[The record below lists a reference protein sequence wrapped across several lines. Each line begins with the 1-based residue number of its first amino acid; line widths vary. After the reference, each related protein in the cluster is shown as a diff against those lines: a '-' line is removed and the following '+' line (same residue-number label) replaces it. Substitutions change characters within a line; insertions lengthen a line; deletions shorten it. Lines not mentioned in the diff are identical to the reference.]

1 MTKRG
6 SMRATGSKQ
15 GNPGAHRLKRPGFS
29 VGLRFSLSLSLIAVL
44 IFGPLQY
51 AGAEAPAGTAI
62 EPPADAV
69 FVDIPDAAFED
80 RINDA
85 AYYEK
90 LFGSQGVKS
99 ASASAKK
106 KGGVSVQA
114 VTQGDL
120 AEFNWRTDWSDK
132 TMLSAPPP
140 YSPVFP
146 TRDQGAFGDCWAF
159 AALASAEGSLVMKR
173 LASNA
178 DASRLS
184 PYHLTFAAYN
194 NYTFSAGIPS
204 SNSGF
209 AKAVMNN
216 GGNSDIAGSAMSKWF
231 GPMPESQYG
240 FPFSADPPPI
250 TGLDQLNQSA
260 YHLEE
265 ALNFPSPNDEKTGT
279 LNGKGAATVIGGNLK
294 AVKNAIYTY
303 GPLASSYSADSGRYS
318 PTGTYYDEGD
328 EGKKNG
334 TITYYQTK
342 NASAN
347 HAVTLVG
354 WDDDVP
360 AEAFDDGS
368 GIRPQDK
375 GAFLVQ
381 NSWGGGWGDGGGF
394 FWLSYYD
401 PSIGI
406 STYFSLAN
414 KGNSSNIYYWDDA
427 GYAGADF
434 YNLNWYSGGKQIS
447 YMSNVFTVGTQEA
460 AHSIQSAGVYVP
472 RAGTQYEISVY
483 KNPPAGN
490 PSGGTA
496 LPIGP
501 GGSNVV
507 SYRATYAGYQTVLFA
522 QPQSLGAGDQFAV
535 VVRVLDNNPDSSS
548 LTCEG
553 LLFGGDNVSIAPGQ
567 SYYSSDGG
575 AWSDLATTF
584 AKVDSRLGN
593 FNIRVYTSG
602 LDIVSFG
609 FSPGDPVQT
618 TYKTGEAFNYNMGG
632 IQITYSDGSVNFIPL
647 SNSNV
652 QVTGFNSD
660 TAGVKTVNIAYM
672 GRTISYRV
680 NVLEWTRVTGVADI
694 ESPEKYE
701 YDAKEET
708 HDLDISASV
717 SPPNATE
724 KEVLWSVE
732 GPVELTTTGAF
743 TAKLS
748 FTGVEGTVTVTA
760 IAKDSTE
767 FMRSANIL
775 AAMKVTSVVSPVKT
789 IYLKKNSSYTL
800 PFKVYNGNDE
810 VSTELTY
817 ASSAPHVLSVSETG
831 KLQARN
837 VKKKT
842 KVVVTVTAKNGYSKP
857 FTVYVVPK
865 AVKLKSVKITG
876 APSKLKKDEYRQLG
890 LKPGPSTATNLTP
903 KFSSSKP
910 SVLSVDST
918 GKIYA
923 KKKGKARITVR
934 VGGKKAVTKYIKVV

>member
-1 MTKRG
+1 
-6 SMRATGSKQ
+6 MRATGSRHGK
-15 GNPGAHRLKRPGFS
+15 PGPHRLKRSGFS
-29 VGLRFSLSLSLIAVL
+29 VGLRFFLSLSLIAAL
-44 IFGPLQY
+44 AFGHLQY
-51 AGAEAPAGTAI
+51 AGAEESEGATL

-90 LFGSQGVKS
+90 LFGSHGVKP
-99 ASASAKK
+99 ASAGAKK
-106 KGGVSVQA
+106 KGGVSAQT
-114 VTQGDL
+114 VTPGDL
-120 AEFNWRTDWSDK
+120 TEFNWRTDWSDK
-132 TMLSAPPP
+132 TMLSSPPP
-140 YSPVFP
+140 YSPVFS

-178 DASRLS
+178 DVYRLS
-184 PYHLTFAAYN
+184 PYHLIFAAYN
-194 NYTFSAGIPS
+194 NYTFSVGVPS
-204 SNSGF
+204 GSGGF
-209 AKAVMNN
+209 AKAAMNN

-231 GPMPESQYG
+231 GPMPESRYG
-240 FPFSADPPPI
+240 FPISADPPPI
-250 TGLDQLNQSA
+250 TDLDQLNQSA

-265 ALNFPSPNDEKTGT
+265 ALNFPTPNDEKAGT
-279 LNGKGAATVIGGNLK
+279 LNGKGAASVLDGNLN
-294 AVKNAIYTY
+294 AIKNAIYTY
-303 GPLASSYSADSGRYS
+303 GPLASSYSADSGEYS
-318 PTGTYYDEGD
+318 PTGTYYDEGE

-342 NASAN
+342 NASAD

-360 AEAFDDGS
+360 ASAFNDGS
-368 GIRPQDK
+368 GIKPKDK

-381 NSWGGGWGDGGGF
+381 NNWGDSWGDGGGF

-401 PSIGI
+401 PSIGV
-406 STYFSLAN
+406 STHFSLSN
-414 KGNSSNIYYWDDA
+414 TGNSSSVYYWDDV

-434 YNLNWYSGGKQIS
+434 YNLNWYSGGRQIS
-447 YMSNVFTVGTQEA
+447 YMSNVFTVGTREA
-460 AHSIQSAGVYVP
+460 AHSVQAAGVYAP
-472 RAGTQYEISVY
+472 KGGTQYEISVY

-507 SYRATYAGYQTVLFA
+507 SYTATYAGYQTILFA
-522 QPQSLGAGDQFAV
+522 QPQLLDAGDQFAV
-535 VVRVLDNNPDSSS
+535 VVKVLNNNSDSSS

-553 LLFGGDNVSIAPGQ
+553 DLFGGDNVSIATGQ
-567 SYYSSDGG
+567 SYYSTDGG
-575 AWSDLATTF
+575 KWSDLASTF

-593 FNIRVYTSG
+593 FNIRAYTSG
-602 LDIVSFG
+602 LDIISFG
-609 FSPGDPVQT
+609 FSPSDPVQT
-618 TYKTGEAFNYNMGG
+618 VYKTGEAFNYNMGG
-632 IQITYSDGSVNFIPL
+632 IQITYSGGSVNFIPL

-652 QVTGFNSD
+652 QVTGFDSD
-660 TAGVKTVNIAYM
+660 TAGMRTVNVVYM
-672 GRTISYRV
+672 GRTLSYRI
-680 NVLEWTRVTGVADI
+680 NVLEWTWVTGVADI
-694 ESPEKYE
+694 ESPAKYE
-701 YDAKEET
+701 YDAKEKT
-708 HDLDISASV
+708 HDLEISASV

-724 KEVLWSVE
+724 KGVLWSVE
-732 GPVELTTTGAF
+732 GPVGFTITGVF

-748 FTGVEGTVTVTA
+748 FSGEEGIVTVTA
-760 IAKDSTE
+760 ISKDSIKFKRTT
-767 FMRSANIL
+767 NIL
-775 AAMKVTSVVSPVKT
+775 AAMKVTSIVSSVKT

-800 PFKVYNGNDE
+800 PIKVYNGNDA

-817 ASSAPHVLSVSETG
+817 ASSAPNALSVSETG
-831 KLQARN
+831 KLKARS

-842 KVVVTVTAKNGYSKP
+842 KAVVTVTAKNGYSKS

-876 APSKLKKDEYRQLG
+876 APSKLKKGEYRQFA
-890 LKPGPSTATNLTP
+890 LKPGPSAATNLAP

-923 KKKGKARITVR
+923 KKKGKARVTVR